1 LRPPGFPG
9 LEKTLCVDRLVR
21 ETKERRGN
29 SQISMNSKT
38 IIKITCKN
46 CGAELST
53 DHSGPCPKCGKVG
66 KHIHAEVKETIAI
79 SEKGYMK
86 STKEYIKKNLK
97 DILLMKL
104 IVIIG
109 LILGFF
115 ISGIIGAIIGII
127 IAIASDLLAF
137 KPVEKIKE
145 IHHRS
150 F

>member
-1 LRPPGFPG
+1 
-9 LEKTLCVDRLVR
+9 
-21 ETKERRGN
+21 
-29 SQISMNSKT
+29 MNSKAV
-38 IIKITCKN
+38 IKITCKN

-66 KHIHAEVKETIAI
+66 KHIHAEVKEVIGI
-79 SEKGYMK
+79 SEKCHMK
-86 STKEYIKKNLK
+86 SIKEYIKINLR

-109 LILGFF
+109 LIIGFF

-127 IAIASDLLAF
+127 IAIACDLLAF

-145 IHHRS
+145 IHHLN
-150 F
+150 